1 MTTEIRGKILWAD
14 DEIELL
20 RSHVLYLRERG
31 IEVFEVT
38 NGQDAIDAVQKDRYD
53 LVLMDQMM
61 PGLDGIATLREIKD
75 IRPTLPVVLIT
86 KNEEEWLMDEAISE
100 KVWMCMWRSLTN
112 KDCLN

>member
-38 NGQDAIDAVQKDRYD
+38 NGQDAIDAVQEDRYD
-53 LVLMDQMM
+53 
-61 PGLDGIATLREIKD
+61 
-75 IRPTLPVVLIT
+75 
-86 KNEEEWLMDEAISE
+86 
-100 KVWMCMWRSLTN
+100 
-112 KDCLN
+112 